1 VKKLLTA
8 PVRRKTSI
16 EHRQKTVDVL
26 SVDRKIFVVLITVTG
41 AIDFSSSFDTCNGLW
56 EWGGLDTLHAKNG
69 NITELFLV
77 QTCVLW
83 ATIIRKQKML

>member
-1 VKKLLTA
+1 M
-8 PVRRKTSI
+8 

-26 SVDRKIFVVLITVTG
+26 SVGREIFVLLITVTG
-41 AIDFSSSFDTCNGLW
+41 AIDFSSSFDTCNGLC
-56 EWGGLDTLHAKNG
+56 EWGGLGTLHAKTG
-69 NITELFLV
+69 SITELFLV